1 MAYADIDALRMQ
13 GYSTNLEL
21 LSQQMPSLFLPYC
34 RQETAAKG
42 TKAYR
47 MLSQLAQTSA
57 SLVTTR
63 AQDVDDTVQLYDGRW
78 VHMKAYTVAHY
89 LDDINLV
96 QTSINPE
103 SQIMRGF
110 IAALNRQVDND
121 FLTAFFGTAKTDE
134 TGGTS
139 TSFTAANQVSV
150 NEGVGTAT
158 GMNVAKLRAARKILA
173 QNFVNLD
180 YEQAYVAVTPKQY
193 DDLLALTQVTSTDF
207 NSRPVLVDGKLKSFM
222 GFNIIECNLL
232 PTDGSSYRRCPVWV
246 ASGMGCA
253 MWEPIS
259 GDIRRVPNKQR
270 NPMLLE
276 ANMMLGLTRLE
287 EAKCVEIKCS
297 EA

>member
-47 MLSQLAQTSA
+47 MLSQLAQTSV
-57 SLVTTR
+57 SLVTGR

-78 VHMKAYTVAHY
+78 VYMKPYTVAHY
-89 LDDINLV
+89 LDDVNLV
-96 QTSINPE
+96 QTAINPQ
-103 SQIMRGF
+103 SAIMKGF
-110 IAALNRQVDND
+110 IAAMNRQVDTD

-134 TGGTS
+134 TGGAS
-139 TSFTAANQVSV
+139 TNFTAGNQVGV
-150 NEGVGTAT
+150 TEGVGTAT

-180 YEQAYVAVTPKQY
+180 YEEAYVAVTPKQY
-193 DDLLALTQVTSTDF
+193 DDLLALTQVVSTDF
-207 NSRPVLVDGKLKSFM
+207 NNRPVLVDGKLKSFM
-222 GFNIIECNLL
+222 GFNIIESNLL

-259 GDIRRVPNKQR
+259 GDIRRAPNKQR
-270 NPMLLE
+270 NPYLLE